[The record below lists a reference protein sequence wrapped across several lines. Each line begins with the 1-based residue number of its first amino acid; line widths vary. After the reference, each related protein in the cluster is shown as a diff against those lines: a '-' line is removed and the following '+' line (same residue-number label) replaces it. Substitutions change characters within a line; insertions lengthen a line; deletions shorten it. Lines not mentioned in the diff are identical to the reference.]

1 MLFKLSSE
9 LEVVQYYRKSENKID
24 IIANVKYLRF
34 GRRF

>member
-24 IIANVKYLRF
+24 IIANDWAM
-34 GRRF
+34 